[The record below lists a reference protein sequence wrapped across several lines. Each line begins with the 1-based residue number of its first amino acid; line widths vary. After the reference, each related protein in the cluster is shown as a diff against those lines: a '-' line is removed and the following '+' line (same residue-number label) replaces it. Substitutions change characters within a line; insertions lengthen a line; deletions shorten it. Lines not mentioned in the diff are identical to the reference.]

1 MIVNIRPM
9 VILAGILAAK
19 VPRAWSRGG
28 LWAPG
33 SADSLPSREEH
44 STEGEVAQLY
54 PTPCNPVDYSPP
66 GSYVHG
72 ILQARTLEW
81 VAISFS
87 RGSSQPRDQTRASRF
102 VGRCFNRWATF

>member
-19 VPRAWSRGG
+19 VPQAWSRGG

-33 SADSLPSREEH
+33 SADSLPSREKH

-54 PTPCNPVDYSPP
+54 PTPCNPMDYSPP

-81 VAISFS
+81 VAISFLM
-87 RGSSQPRDQTRASRF
+87 PFHQTRASRI